1 MIKSTNDNI
10 KWGIA
15 MFIKEQFYIGV
26 KEFDKFYNLKNEQLL
41 YYLESSGA
49 KHSNIAGLG
58 LKQMEDTRLTWVL
71 LNWKVDVIKRPK
83 YDDTIIVKTWSAST
97 DKLYAYRDFEVYDQD
112 DNLLCTATSKWVL
125 MNIDTWKIV
134 RMTEDMMKPYESEN
148 YTIYPNYKYPKVD
161 NSIDLNDDYKIVDI
175 TKDMIDV
182 NHHVHNTYYYNIALE
197 ALPDEL
203 KENQFDHFEIIYKK
217 EIRKTNSVRVK
228 YIFKDDKYKI
238 SIFNEENDIYSQV
251 ILS

>member
-1 MIKSTNDNI
+1 
-10 KWGIA
+10 
-15 MFIKEQFYIGV
+15 
-26 KEFDKFYNLKNEQLL
+26 
-41 YYLESSGA
+41 
-49 KHSNIAGLG
+49 
-58 LKQMEDTRLTWVL
+58 
-71 LNWKVDVIKRPK
+71 
-83 YDDTIIVKTWSAST
+83 
-97 DKLYAYRDFEVYDQD
+97 
-112 DNLLCTATSKWVL
+112 

-161 NSIDLNDDYKIVDI
+161 NSIDLNNDYKIVDI

-228 YIFKDDKYKI
+228 YKLKDDKYII
-238 SIFNEENDIYSQV
+238 SIFNGENDIYSQV